1 MKQTLHRLGVSL
13 LVLTLCAGAAV
24 AQKLAISSVSYPK
37 AQASTSQPV
46 RFQVHNYDFSN
57 PFSGTATVG
66 IKDAEGTVLCQKE
79 VTLSIPK
86 MGGQDVELPIRLH
99 TDYGKKYA
107 YTIFIDAEGNQS
119 PAPNMDFS
127 FTMPTTIG
135 FPLEW
140 SADLAGNSVQS
151 FGNYNYFSEP
161 DMFVAQG
168 RVAVVN
174 KGGVQSLPIT
184 FEKGKNMTVH
194 FMHYSD
200 LASTVRVLIDYGERI
215 DTVYTKKCDASTQ
228 LNDHY
233 CSFTAD
239 STAYVRLVGNVEGS
253 FNAYGQMQ
261 LGRLS
266 VYESKPDLALTKI
279 VAPAATSLSTSADG
293 YEVTALITNA
303 SPFDIKD
310 PELAFSFGTQKVSEQ
325 YEGTIKAFST
335 AEYTFKT
342 RLKAD
347 ANQKSVLN
355 VSVTAADD
363 ANEDNN
369 SIGEFV
375 TIYAPQAFP
384 YTTTFDKGNDL
395 WTMYDGNNDGSFWA
409 FESDDTF
416 GNIVFF
422 PSDAQASDD
431 WLFSPAISMP
441 EGRSRL
447 SFYYTGGSRHT
458 QHLRVLMGTEPTP
471 DKMTEVLFDQDVK
484 NNGWLNG
491 YHVIDMAEA
500 GVRYFAFQATGAS
513 DQIIIDNIKID
524 KEEDLCMADVA
535 FEKKSG
541 FGISSSKVKLSYVNH
556 GVSTQKNIT
565 VRYWLNTA
573 NDPYT
578 STKAPY
584 AEETVTD
591 EVLPGDTLTYTF
603 KKEADLALDNE
614 TYALVGGIVTAVGSD
629 SQNDLIAGSAN
640 IENWALPT
648 LPYAQG
654 FEDMSTAQKQWTFV
668 NHGTAKWLV
677 GNNTASAY
685 QGSKS
690 LCHTGK
696 VTEGEEDWAFSE
708 PLTLEKGTYD
718 ISFFYR
724 TTKNNKQATQAQNF
738 RAMVGSAPE
747 ADKMT
752 TLLLEEDNLLVPG
765 QWAKKYTGTIT
776 VNEPTTVYLGFG
788 STTSKTQ
795 GMTFIDNICVSAHSD
810 GKPLPFNLDLA
821 AENAEEG
828 IDKYYPSSTL
838 CQWKLTDEADGSKAE
853 VAERTDVF
861 STFSYGSDGYLVLP
875 KLQIEK
881 GKEVALSFDYSL
893 VCPLTLSLTLDV
905 YDGTVNNPANFT
917 KRASMPVISSGEY
930 ATKTVTLPI
939 IAPDADEADAL
950 TTNYYVAFRTSAPEE
965 GANMKGGY
973 IYTAKLKNISL
984 AYTGVTGITEVGAKN
999 TNVAVIGNTIT
1010 ANAPIA
1016 IFDLTGRKVAEA
1028 PVINGQASLNVAQL
1042 KGVYVVKAGGKAV
1055 KVTMK

>member
-1 MKQTLHRLGVSL
+1 MLSL
-13 LVLTLCAGAAV
+13 ALCTGAAM
-24 AQKLAISSVSYPK
+24 AQKLAVSSVSFPK

-57 PFSGTATVG
+57 PFNGTATVG

-79 VTLSIPK
+79 VTLNIPK
-86 MGGQDVELPIRLH
+86 MDGQEVELPIRLH
-99 TDYGKKYA
+99 TDYGKEYA
-107 YTIFIDAEGNQS
+107 YTLFVDAEGNQS

-127 FTMPTTIG
+127 FTMPTTID

-140 SADLAGNSVQS
+140 NADLVDKSVQS

-200 LASTVRVLIDYGERI
+200 LASTVRVLLDYGERI
-215 DTVYTKKCDASTQ
+215 DTVYTKACDASTQ
-228 LNDHY
+228 LTDHY

-239 STAYVRLVGNVEGS
+239 STAYVRLVGTVKGA
-253 FNAYGQMQ
+253 FNTYGQMQ

-279 VAPAATSLSTSADG
+279 VAPAATSLSTSTDG
-293 YEVTALITNA
+293 YEVKVLVTNA
-303 SPFDIKD
+303 SPFDISN
-310 PELAFSFGTQKVSEQ
+310 PTLAFSYGTQKVSEQ
-325 YEGTIKAFST
+325 YEGTIKGFSSM
-335 AEYTFKT
+335 EYTFKT

-347 ANQKSVLN
+347 VNQKSILN

-363 ANEDNN
+363 TNEDNN
-369 SIGEFV
+369 SEGEFI

-395 WTMYDGNNDGSFWA
+395 WTVYDGNNDGSFWT

-431 WLFSPAISMP
+431 WLFSPAISMS

-447 SFYYTGGSRHT
+447 SFYYTGGSRLT
-458 QHLRVLMGTEPTP
+458 QHLRVLMGTEPSP

-500 GVRYFAFQATGAS
+500 GVRYFAFQTTGAS

-535 FEKKSG
+535 FDQKSG
-541 FGISSSKVKLSYVNH
+541 FGLTTSKVKLSYVNH
-556 GVSTQKNIT
+556 GVSAQKNIT

-578 STKAPY
+578 DTKAPY
-584 AEETVTD
+584 AEETVAD

-603 KKEADLALDNE
+603 KKEADISMYDD
-614 TYALVGGIVTAVGSD
+614 TYALVGGIVTSVGND
-629 SQNDLIAGSAN
+629 TQNDLIAGSATLV
-640 IENWALPT
+640 NWALPT
-648 LPYAQG
+648 LPYTQG
-654 FEDMSTAQKQWTFV
+654 FEDMATAQKQWTFV

-696 VTEGEEDWAFSE
+696 VADGEEDWAFSE
-708 PLTLEKGTYD
+708 PLSLEKGTYD

-724 TTKNNKQATQAQNF
+724 TTKNNKQAKQTQAF

-765 QWAKKYTGTIT
+765 QWAKKFTGTIT
-776 VNEPTTVYLGFG
+776 IDKPTTIYLGFG
-788 STTSKTQ
+788 STTSNAQ
-795 GMTFIDNICVSAHSD
+795 GMTFIDNICLTAHTE
-810 GKPLPFNLDLA
+810 GKPLPYSLDLA

-828 IDKYYPSSTL
+828 LDKYYPSSTL
-838 CQWKLTDEADGSKAE
+838 CQWKLTEEADGSKAE
-853 VAERTDVF
+853 VTERTQVS

-875 KLQIEK
+875 KLQLEK

-917 KRASMPVISSGEY
+917 KRASVPVVSSGEY
-930 ATKTVTLPI
+930 NSKTVTLPI
-939 IAPDADEADAL
+939 IAPDADDANAL

-965 GANMKGGY
+965 GSEMKGGY

-984 AYTGVTGITEVGAKN
+984 AYTGVTGIYEVGAAN
-999 TNVAVIGNTIT
+999 ANVAVIGNTIT
-1010 ANAPIA
+1010 ANAAIA
-1016 IFDLTGRKVAEA
+1016 VYDLTGRKVAEA
-1028 PVINGQASLNVAQL
+1028 PAINGQASLNAAQL
-1042 KGVYVVKAGGKAV
+1042 KGVYVVKAGGKIW
-1055 KVTMK
+1055 KIKMK